1 LATWAYIHAGLDPR
15 TEHTITASDDLM
27 RELSEVR
34 KRGCAVNREECI
46 RGIGGIAVPLES
58 DSGEFVGAVA
68 LAPMIDELTPGN
80 IEKWIPQL
88 RVVAHTLSRLLT
100 PCAVECLALWMFLER
115 IS

>member
-1 LATWAYIHAGLDPR
+1 
-15 TEHTITASDDLM
+15 
-27 RELSEVR
+27 
-34 KRGCAVNREECI
+34 VNREECI